1 MWWILC
7 CWHCFGS
14 SPLRPLTLSLCVNTE
29 AEKLFP
35 YCCPWFWTS
44 QTPTPSLPIP
54 RIVLICRALGKFLL
68 SSDQMSENVCRG
80 TKRMKHFVGS
90 QWLAPRAAQLD
101 IPNGHFLLKFTVCW
115 VLSWFFKKPV
125 WVLCETGGPGD
136 RDRHISC
143 AVPAA
148 VATAVMRCRIWT

>member
-7 CWHCFGS
+7 CWHCFER
-14 SPLRPLTLSLCVNTE
+14 SPLRPLILILCVNTE

-54 RIVLICRALGKFLL
+54 KIVLIYRALVKFLL
-68 SSDQMSENVCRG
+68 SSGQMSENVCREENEA
-80 TKRMKHFVGS
+80 FCEQPSVGS
-90 QWLAPRAAQLD
+90 VGSTVGYPKWVLS
-101 IPNGHFLLKFTVCW
+101 LLKFTVCR
-115 VLSWFFKKPV
+115 VLSLFFKKPV
-125 WVLCETGGPGD
+125 WVLCKTGGPGD

-148 VATAVMRCRIWT
+148 AATAAMRCGMQT